1 MMDPIEDDFVNDEP
15 LAAEQ
20 NASPRRRRRRRPSV
34 LEPPPRRRE
43 QIRGGAGS
51 ARERTELFLRENP
64 VPMILGA
71 LAAGLAIGLAIRY
84 ASRSDEK
91 EVEVKTPLGRINWSV
106 FTLPFLWPLFRG
118 INPGRRRTRDKYRS
132 RPLRQTDPQ
141 ALEILGELIGFVIPS
156 AVACRAVALC
166 GGGRNLLLFLRPEC

>member
-1 MMDPIEDDFVNDEP
+1 MDPIEDDFVNDEP

-20 NASPRRRRRRRPSV
+20 NASPRKRRRRPPSV

-43 QIRGGAGS
+43 QIRGRASGT
-51 ARERTELFLRENP
+51 RERAELFLRANP

-91 EVEVKTPLGRINWSV
+91 EVELKTPLGHINWSV
-106 FTLPFLWPLFRG
+106 LTLPFLWPLFRG
-118 INPGRRRTRDKYRS
+118 MKDRFED
-132 RPLRQTDPQ
+132 
-141 ALEILGELIGFVIPS
+141 S
-156 AVACRAVALC
+156 AGSIREGVKNIDLDHYTKPIRK
-166 GGGRNLLLFLRPEC
+166 RWKSWTH

>member
-20 NASPRRRRRRRPSV
+20 NEPTRRRRRPRNSI

-43 QIRGGAGS
+43 VIGGRANL

-64 VPMILGA
+64 VPMIIGA

-91 EVEVKTPLGRINWSV
+91 EMEIKTPLGRINWSV
-106 FTLPFLWPLFRG
+106 LSLPFLWPFVRG
-118 INPGRRRTRDKYRS
+118 MKEKLEDSADAIKDGVARVKDIDVDRYTKPIRRRWNSWT
-132 RPLRQTDPQ
+132 
-141 ALEILGELIGFVIPS
+141 
-156 AVACRAVALC
+156 
-166 GGGRNLLLFLRPEC
+166 N

>member
-15 LAAEQ
+15 LGLEQ
-20 NASPRRRRRRRPSV
+20 NASTRKRRRRPPSV

-43 QIRGGAGS
+43 RIGGRTNL

-71 LAAGLAIGLAIRY
+71 LVAGLAIGLAIRY

-91 EVEVKTPLGRINWSV
+91 EAEVKTPIGHINWGMLS
-106 FTLPFLWPLFRG
+106 LPFLWPLFRG
-118 INPGRRRTRDKYRS
+118 MKDKFE
-132 RPLRQTDPQ
+132 D
-141 ALEILGELIGFVIPS
+141 S
-156 AVACRAVALC
+156 ADAVKDGVARV
-166 GGGRNLLLFLRPEC
+166 RNIDVDRYTKPIRKRWKSWTG

>member
-15 LAAEQ
+15 LGSEQ
-20 NASPRRRRRRRPSV
+20 NASTRKRRRRPPSV

-43 QIRGGAGS
+43 QIRRASS

-91 EVEVKTPLGRINWSV
+91 EMEIKMPLGRINWGV
-106 FTLPFLWPLFRG
+106 LTLPFLWPLFRG
-118 INPGRRRTRDKYRS
+118 MKDRFEDS
-132 RPLRQTDPQ
+132 TDSIREGVKNIDLDRYAKP
-141 ALEILGELIGFVIPS
+141 IRKRWKS
-156 AVACRAVALC
+156 WMH
-166 GGGRNLLLFLRPEC
+166 